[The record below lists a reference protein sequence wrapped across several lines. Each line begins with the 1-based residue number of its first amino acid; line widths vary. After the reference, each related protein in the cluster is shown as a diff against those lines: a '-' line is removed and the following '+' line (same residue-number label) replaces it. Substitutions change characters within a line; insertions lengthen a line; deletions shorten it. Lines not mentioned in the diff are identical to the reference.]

1 MLEVKDATIAV
12 GDKVIARNLSFTAM
26 DGEFTCVSGSEGAG
40 KSVLLRTLMGFLPVN
55 EGFVSV
61 DGELLTIASAHAF
74 RRMMCYLP
82 QEMQMLRH
90 QLVAPEPV
98 ALDLWSFATIG
109 RQEGPRASTSSATA
123 IEEEYTIWNSVWP
136 MANKETTPE
145 PLNADELFALTE
157 QTLNEAANKPIIIAD
172 EPTAH
177 LSPDLAIRMIQL
189 LKAQAQAGKT
199 VLVASKSP
207 QVVDYAD
214 KIIQL

>member
-12 GDKVIARNLSFTAM
+12 GDKVLARNLSFTAM
-26 DGEFTCVSGSEGAG
+26 DGELTCVSGSEGSG
-40 KSVLLRTLMGFLPVN
+40 KSALLRTLMGFLPVS

-61 DGELLTIASAHAF
+61 DGELLTVASAHAF
-74 RRMMCYLP
+74 RKMMCYLP
-82 QEMQMLRH
+82 QQMQMLRH

-136 MANKETTPE
+136 KANQETAPE
-145 PLNADELFALTE
+145 PLNAEELFALAK
-157 QTLNEAANKPIIIAD
+157 QTLNEAADKPVVIAD

-177 LSPDLAIRMIQL
+177 LSPELAIGMIQL

-199 VLVASKSP
+199 VLVASSKP

-214 KIIQL
+214 KVIRL

>member
-26 DGEFTCVSGSEGAG
+26 DGELTCVSGSEGSG
-40 KSVLLRTLMGFLPVN
+40 KSALLRTLMGFLPVS

-90 QLVAPEPV
+90 QLTVPEPV
-98 ALDLWSFATIG
+98 DEAC
-109 RQEGPRASTSSATA
+109 ASTSSASA
-123 IEEEYTIWNSVWP
+123 FEDEYAIWNSVWP

-177 LSPDLAIRMIQL
+177 LSPELAIRMIQL
-189 LKAQAQAGKT
+189 LKAQAQVGKT

-207 QVVDYAD
+207 QVADYAD

>member
-1 MLEVKDATIAV
+1 MLEVKDATIAIGEKMLV
-12 GDKVIARNLSFTAM
+12 EGLSFIAR
-26 DGEFTCVSGSEGAG
+26 DGELTCLTGSEGSG
-40 KSVLLRTLMGFLPVN
+40 KTTFIRTLMGFLPVK

-90 QLVAPEPV
+90 QLTVPEPV
-98 ALDLWSFATIG
+98 DEAC
-109 RQEGPRASTSSATA
+109 ASTNSASA
-123 IEEEYTIWNSVWP
+123 FEDEYAIWNSVWP

-177 LSPDLAIRMIQL
+177 LSPELAIRMIQL

-207 QVVDYAD
+207 QVADYAD

>member
-26 DGEFTCVSGSEGAG
+26 DGEFTCVSGPEGAG

-90 QLVAPEPV
+90 QLTVPEPV
-98 ALDLWSFATIG
+98 DGAC
-109 RQEGPRASTSSATA
+109 ASTSSASA
-123 IEEEYTIWNSVWP
+123 FEDEYAIWNSVWP
-136 MANKETTPE
+136 MANKETIPE

-177 LSPDLAIRMIQL
+177 LSPELAIRMIQL

-207 QVVDYAD
+207 QVADYAD

>member
-90 QLVAPEPV
+90 QLTVPEPV
-98 ALDLWSFATIG
+98 DEAC
-109 RQEGPRASTSSATA
+109 ASTSSASA
-123 IEEEYTIWNSVWP
+123 FEDEYAIWNSVWP

-157 QTLNEAANKPIIIAD
+157 QTLNEAVNKPIIIAD
-172 EPTAH
+172 EPTDH
-177 LSPDLAIRMIQL
+177 LSPELAIRMIQL
-189 LKAQAQAGKT
+189 LKAQAQVGKT

-207 QVVDYAD
+207 QVADYAD